1 MPLLGFSP
9 EMAAADREIKAVLT
23 RNVYR
28 NPAVMTVMWDAEAMV
43 GRLFRRYRMEP
54 ATMPP
59 AWRPAAGDDMAAVA
73 RKICD
78 FLAGMTDRYAASE
91 YGRLFGAA
99 QP

>member
-1 MPLLGFSP
+1 
-9 EMAAADREIKAVLT
+9 
-23 RNVYR
+23 
-28 NPAVMTVMWDAEAMV
+28 
-43 GRLFRRYRMEP
+43 
-54 ATMPP
+54 MPP
-59 AWRPAAGDDMAAVA
+59 AWRPAAGDDAAAVA